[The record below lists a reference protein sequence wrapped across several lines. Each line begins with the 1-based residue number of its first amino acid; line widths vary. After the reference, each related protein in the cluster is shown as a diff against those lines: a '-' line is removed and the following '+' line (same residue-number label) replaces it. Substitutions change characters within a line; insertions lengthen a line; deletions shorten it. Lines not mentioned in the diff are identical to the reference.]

1 MGRMRMVVGIA
12 VLTSVLLVATP
23 AGAITFGELDGELHP
38 NVGAV
43 VVEVDTDEYF
53 AVCSGTLIAPD
64 VFLTA
69 AHCVSEGERLWV
81 SFDTTFDQDST
92 RLAGTAHP
100 HPLFASGGQNNTYDI
115 AVIELDEP
123 VSHIQPADLPQAG
136 LLDTLKANH
145 TLRDRTFI
153 AVGYGTV
160 RDMKEGGP
168 HGLLPNADRRYALQS
183 ANALRKSWLQLSM
196 QPSTGDGG
204 TCYGDSGGP
213 HFLGDETSNLVVS
226 ITVTGDAMCRATDTT
241 YRLDTPSAR
250 TFLADYLTLT

>member
-1 MGRMRMVVGIA
+1 MRMRPLVGA
-12 VLTSVLLVATP
+12 VLLTSMLLMAAP
-23 AGAITFGELDGELHP
+23 AGAITFGELDGDLHP

-43 VVEVDTDEYF
+43 VAEFPDEGLF
-53 AVCSGTLIAPD
+53 NICSGTLIAPD

-69 AHCVSEGERLWV
+69 AHCILDQELWV
-81 SFDTTFDQDST
+81 SFDTTFDQDSE
-92 RLAGTAHP
+92 LLSGTAHA
-100 HPLFASGGQNNTYDI
+100 HPLFASGAQNNTYDI
-115 AVIELDEP
+115 AVIVLDKP
-123 VSHIQPADLPQAG
+123 VDAVEPADLPTAG
-136 LLDTLKANH
+136 LLDGLKADG
-145 TLRDRTFI
+145 TLRDRIFT

-160 RDMKEGGP
+160 RETKTGGP
-168 HGLLPNADRRYALQS
+168 HGFVENFDRRYALQT
-183 ANALRKSWLQLSM
+183 ANTLLKSWLQLSM

-250 TFLADYLTLT
+250 AFLAEYVTVP